1 MSEHWDNT
9 VLSLSTRSAP
19 TEVSSVLD
27 AAEILQ
33 SVTDSDPYEV
43 GVEGFEEQ
51 ETLEI
56 LQYLDRLE
64 EVTTT
69 FLNK

>member
-1 MSEHWDNT
+1 M
-9 VLSLSTRSAP
+9 
-19 TEVSSVLD
+19 LD

-43 GVEGFEEQ
+43 GVERFEEQ